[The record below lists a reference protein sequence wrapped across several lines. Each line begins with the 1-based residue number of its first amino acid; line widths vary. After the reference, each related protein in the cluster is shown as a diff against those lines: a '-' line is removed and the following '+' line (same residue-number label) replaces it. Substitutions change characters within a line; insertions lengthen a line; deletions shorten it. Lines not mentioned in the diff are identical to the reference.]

1 MSVLENGYLGRGSC
15 EFVYSNCCLWSSNNQ
30 DGKLTLNTKRHVHLV
45 YVY

>member
-1 MSVLENGYLGRGSC
+1 MVHVDLYNPTAVYGS
-15 EFVYSNCCLWSSNNQ
+15 LQSSNNQ